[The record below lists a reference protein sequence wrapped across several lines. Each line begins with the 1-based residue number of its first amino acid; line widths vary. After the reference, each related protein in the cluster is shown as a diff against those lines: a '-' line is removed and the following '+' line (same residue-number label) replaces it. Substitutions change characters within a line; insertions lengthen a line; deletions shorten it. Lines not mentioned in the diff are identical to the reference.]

1 MALVTGYMAF
11 RYITA
16 KEPCLREFTS
26 SVLLAM
32 CTTVDGREVGG
43 IEAAQR
49 GARQAAMEA

>member
-1 MALVTGYMAF
+1 MALANGYMAF

-49 GARQAAMEA
+49 GAR